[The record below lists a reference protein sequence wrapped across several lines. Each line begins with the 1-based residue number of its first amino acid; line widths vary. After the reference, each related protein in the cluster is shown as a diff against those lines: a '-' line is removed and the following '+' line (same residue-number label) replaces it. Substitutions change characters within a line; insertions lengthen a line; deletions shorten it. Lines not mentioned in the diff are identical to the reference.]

1 MIVLVD
7 GDVVAYRCSWS
18 ANEEDEEQAIEKVDG
33 LMDDIRFATTSR
45 EEDME
50 VYLTGSGN
58 FRYEV
63 NPSYKANRSE
73 LNKPVHL
80 QAVRQH
86 IIDNWGAVV
95 SEGQEADDLI
105 AIRASNLGYDCI
117 IASIDKD
124 FQQIPCRHYNTSRGE
139 WSFVDEFQAH
149 VFFYTQMLTGDRAD
163 NVEGIYGVGPKKAAK
178 VLEGCT
184 TEEELYAAV
193 LDRYNNDEER
203 VINTARLLWLRRK
216 EGEMWLPPSQR

>member
-73 LNKPVHL
+73 LNRPAHL
-80 QAVRQH
+80 NAVRRH

-105 AIRASNLGYDCI
+105 AIRAAELGYNCI

-139 WSFVDEFQAH
+139 WSFVDPFQAH

-216 EGEMWLPPSQR
+216 EGEMWLPPNQR

>member
-18 ANEEDEEQAIEKVDG
+18 ANDEDEEHAIERVDS

-50 VYLTGSGN
+50 VYLTGKGN
-58 FRYEV
+58 FRYEI
-63 NPSYKANRSE
+63 NPSYKANRKE
-73 LNKPVHL
+73 MAKPVHL
-80 QAVRQH
+80 PAVRQH

-105 AIRASNLGYDCI
+105 SIRATTLGYSCI

-124 FQQIPCRHYNTSRGE
+124 FQQIPCRHYNTTKCE
-139 WSFVDEFQAH
+139 WSFVGEFDAH
-149 VFFYTQMLTGDRAD
+149 VFFYTQLLTGDRAD

-184 TEEELYAAV
+184 TEDELYAAV
-193 LDRYNNDEER
+193 LGRYNNDEER
-203 VINTARLLWLRRK
+203 LVNTARLLWLRRK
-216 EGEMWLPPSQR
+216 EGELWLPPSQR